1 MTETKK
7 ISFGFNKSTKKPN
20 ILPTTTVDNDKIEL
34 IDCFEEQ
41 FMKLKGYVNC
51 LLLLI

>member
-7 ISFGFNKSTKKPN
+7 ISFGFSKSAKRRN
-20 ILPTTTVDNDKIEL
+20 ILPTTTTVDDDKIEL

-41 FMKLKGYVNC
+41 SMKLKWYVDC
-51 LLLLI
+51 LL